1 MYISFKA
8 AYMYVYCVW
17 LLSALLARRGCQILW
32 NWGHRGSEY
41 PCCFQELKSEP
52 LQEQQILLS
61 TKPSLGPRTVLH
73 LSVALHMSFQQ
84 VSFSEDESEELIEFA
99 CQVLRNTGNS
109 QLLKI
114 ENQRCEN
121 SNVALQCPTSSIC
134 RLGFTVLK
142 SHIDEMCMST
152 QLLLYSLQF
161 HALFQFSVVL
171 FHRHRGLV
179 VQLTWQSIFQQ
190 ARSLSQKSS
199 IK

>member
-142 SHIDEMCMST
+142 FHIDEMCMST
-152 QLLLYSLQF
+152 HYCYIVFSFMLYFSL
-161 HALFQFSVVL
+161 VL
-171 FHRHRGLV
+171 FYFIDIEG
-179 VQLTWQSIFQQ
+179 WWCS
-190 ARSLSQKSS
+190 SLGRVFSS
-199 IK
+199 KQEA